1 MKTDDEGRQRHVYF
15 MSKMLTDAE
24 TRYTKFEQIALALRM
39 ATKKLRLYFQAHTI
53 VVLTSY
59 PIRAILHKLDASEK
73 LLKWAVKLSE
83 FNIVYCLRSSTKGQ
97 VLINFIAELSNM
109 PKDSISEP
117 LKILETKGSSKAVGE
132 GAVWCYNLRRAYPLP
147 GS

>member
-1 MKTDDEGRQRHVYF
+1 
-15 MSKMLTDAE
+15 MSKMLTDAK

-39 ATKKLRLYFQAHTI
+39 ETTKLRPYFQAHTI
-53 VVLTSY
+53 VILTSY
-59 PIRAILHKLDASEK
+59 PIRAILHKLDASER
-73 LLKWAVKLSE
+73 LLKWAVKVSE
-83 FNIVYCLRSSTKGQ
+83 FDIVDHLRSATKGQ

-117 LKILETKGSSKAVGE
+117 LWILETEGSSKAVG
-132 GAVWCYNLRRAYPLP
+132 GGPVWCYNLQRAYPSP